1 MSAGDDD
8 GRGMPLEA
16 NKDEAIL
23 TVQRAQERLK
33 NGDYDG
39 ARKLLRI
46 SMRLYP
52 TEEARCVSVTLPHV
66 STCPYAAAL
75 CRMLQDTIERL
86 ESLKGSTASSAS
98 SSSEGVRQRRST
110 TPSTPTPEP
119 EPSRPFTPEQ
129 AEGVQ
134 RLIRC
139 EDYYE
144 VLGVSKTADEVEI
157 KRAYRK
163 VCSHAAG
170 RAVLAVLTSV
180 AQLALIYHPDKNPAP
195 GAEEAFKGALQ
206 RGCA

>member
-1 MSAGDDD
+1 
-8 GRGMPLEA
+8 
-16 NKDEAIL
+16 
-23 TVQRAQERLK
+23 
-33 NGDYDG
+33 
-39 ARKLLRI
+39 
-46 SMRLYP
+46 
-52 TEEARCVSVTLPHV
+52 
-66 STCPYAAAL
+66 
-75 CRMLQDTIERL
+75 MLQDTIERL

-163 VCSHAAG
+163 VCSQAAG